1 MRLFIA
7 LNIPEE
13 IKEKF
18 ALVTKRLKYR
28 TKKISWVKEEN
39 FHITLKFLGE
49 VKEERLPAISEAAS
63 RCVKE
68 AVPFKVLFS
77 GLGAFPDTNNP
88 RIIWAGVKDGAA
100 ELSSIAASIEE
111 SFEKLGF
118 AKEKRP
124 FSSHLTLGRV
134 RSSRA
139 AGIPPEEL
147 GGEFGSFTAEK
158 IDLMQSM
165 LEPSVPEYKCVETFV
180 FGGKKQ

>member
-18 ALVTKRLKYR
+18 VLLTKRLKYK
-28 TKKISWVKEEN
+28 TKKISWVKEQN

-68 AVPFKVLFS
+68 IIPFTIMFAGV
-77 GLGAFPDTNNP
+77 GAFPNIKNP
-88 RIIWAGVKDGAA
+88 RIIWAGVKEGSA
-100 ELSSIAASIEE
+100 ELKSVAAAIED

-118 AKEKRP
+118 AKENRP

-134 RSSRA
+134 RSVRA
-139 AGIPPEEL
+139 ASFSFEGL
-147 GGEFGSFTAEK
+147 ADDFGSFKAEK
-158 IDLMQSM
+158 IDLMQSI
-165 LEPSVPEYKCVETFV
+165 LGPSGPEYKCIESFV